1 VLKLVV
7 RSAGEAAVL
16 TGDLI
21 KPRLKQRKGMVK
33 VDWLDPNSER
43 WQQSAGELIALFEQH
58 IGKSR
63 QSWDIALEQ
72 YEGTRTDY
80 IVIRGLG
87 KVLEDSVE
95 FHPIDTVSAPV
106 DLRRRLFMLGPTF
119 AQADLFHPQT
129 RAEMLANLAAEMGIA
144 VDQIETAL
152 FADRPAEHLLANV
165 GQVWRPDSL
174 IARYNLE
181 LARGVLYWSDQ
192 MQVEI
197 HDGYKDFWRYLKLFK
212 LMFEARPLTEGGYHI
227 YLDGPISPFVK
238 ATTRY
243 GRQFAAF
250 LPALLLSEKWQMS
263 ARVHPPGFTK
273 TCQYNLD
280 AKSILRTHFK
290 RSGEFDSRLEADF
303 AADFA
308 AKFGGKRGK
317 WTLTRE
323 DEVILLG
330 DTVMIPD
337 FALTNKK
344 DGRRVL
350 IEIVGFWT
358 KEYLRR
364 KVEKVRAA
372 ERSDLL
378 LLVYEGINLTPD
390 KLEDIPGEVL
400 YFKNKPVMKDVM
412 AAVERVK
419 QSV

>member
-1 VLKLVV
+1 MLTSDLV
-7 RSAGEAAVL
+7 
-16 TGDLI
+16 

-33 VDWLDPNSER
+33 VDWLDLNNAYWIQTAS
-43 WQQSAGELIALFEQH
+43 ELITLFAQH
-58 IGKSR
+58 VGQPR
-63 QSWDIALEQ
+63 QTWDIALEQ

-80 IVIRGLG
+80 IVVRGLA
-87 KVLEDSVE
+87 KILENAAQFQPLETDITPAE
-95 FHPIDTVSAPV
+95 
-106 DLRRRLFMLGPTF
+106 LRHTLFMRGPAF
-119 AQADLFHPQT
+119 IQIDLFQPQT
-129 RAEMLANLAAEMGIA
+129 RADIINRLADEASITPQ
-144 VDQIETAL
+144 QIEAAL
-152 FADRPAEHLLANV
+152 FADRPAESLLINLAQN
-165 GQVWRPDSL
+165 WIPENL

-192 MQVEI
+192 MQVDI

-212 LMFEARPLTEGGYHI
+212 LMFEAQPLTEGGYHI
-227 YLDGPISPFVK
+227 DLDGPISPFVK

-250 LPALLLSEKWQMS
+250 LPALLLSDQWQMS
-263 ARVHPPGFTK
+263 ATVRPPGFTK
-273 TCQYNLD
+273 TCKYKLD
-280 AKSILRTHFK
+280 AKSKLRSHFK

-308 AKFGGKRGK
+308 LKFGGKRGK

-337 FALTNKK
+337 FALTHKS
-344 DGRRVL
+344 DGRRML

-358 KEYLRR
+358 QEYLRR

-372 ERSDLL
+372 QRSDLL
-378 LLVYEGINLTPD
+378 LLVYEGINLTPNR
-390 KLEDIPGEVL
+390 LQDIPGEVL

-412 AAVERVK
+412 AAVERTR
-419 QSV
+419 